1 MKIMKTQIIL
11 FAAIIGSFAAYSS
24 PAKDKAGE
32 TDSWTETLVCPDE
45 TFTNTGRNTFFIL
58 EPGYQLVLAGKEDG
72 NQTEV
77 TITVLTETCEIN
89 GVSTRVVEERETAD
103 GKLAEMS
110 RNFYAV
116 GISTHNVCYFGED
129 VDIYGADGKV
139 THEGTWREG
148 VGGAK
153 HGVMLPGTIKIGD
166 RYYQEKATGVARD
179 RAENVSINQTFKT
192 ADGTFNNCLK
202 TRETTPVEPDSV
214 EYKLYAPGVGL
225 VQDGHLK
232 LVKHGVVGK

>member
-1 MKIMKTQIIL
+1 MRTKFIFVLALIGL
-11 FAAIIGSFAAYSS
+11 LVAFASF
-24 PAKDKAGE
+24 AKDKIPAP
-32 TDSWTETLVCPDE
+32 DFWTETLVCPDE
-45 TFTNTGRNTFFIL
+45 TFTNTGRNAYFIL

-72 NQTEV
+72 RQTEV
-77 TITVLTETCEIN
+77 TITVLNETQTIN

-103 GKLAEMS
+103 GKLAEVS

-116 GISTHNVCYFGED
+116 GVSTHNAYYFGED

-139 THEGTWREG
+139 THEGAWREG
-148 VGGAK
+148 VGGAQ

-166 RYYQEKATGVARD
+166 RYYQERASGVAQD
-179 RAENVSINQTFKT
+179 RAENVSTNQPFQAANEK
-192 ADGTFNNCLK
+192 FRNCLK
-202 TRETTPVEPDSV
+202 TKETTPVEPDSI

-225 VQDGHLK
+225 VQEGHLK